1 MAKKQDDLPG
11 VEGPGAGIVS
21 IPEIDRAI
29 DKFVAARDTR
39 MLLTLKEAEAKKAL
53 SDLMH
58 AHEEEIGLNPDGYM
72 VYRYDDLA
80 CTLKSGKEELKVKQL
95 ADVE

>member
-1 MAKKQDDLPG
+1 MAKKQSDLPG
-11 VEGPGAGIVS
+11 VEGPGVGVSS

-29 DKFVAARDTR
+29 DKYVAARDTR
-39 MLLTLKEAEAKKAL
+39 MLLTLKEVECKKAL

-58 AHEEEIGLNPDGYM
+58 THEPEIGLNPEGYM

-80 CTLKSGKEELKVKQL
+80 CTLKSGKEELKVRQL

>member
-1 MAKKQDDLPG
+1 MAKKQEELPG
-11 VEGPGAGIVS
+11 VDGPGAGLVS

-29 DKFVAARDTR
+29 DKFVAARDAR
-39 MLLTLKEAEAKKAL
+39 MLLTLKEAENKKAL

-58 AHEEEIGLNPDGYM
+58 AHEAEIGLNPEGYM

-80 CTLKSGKEELKVKQL
+80 CTLKSGKEELKVRQL

>member
-1 MAKKQDDLPG
+1 MAKKQEDLPG
-11 VEGPGAGIVS
+11 VEGAGVSLVS
-21 IPEIDRAI
+21 IPEIDKAI

-58 AHEEEIGLNPDGYM
+58 SHEAEIGLNPDGYM

-80 CTLKSGKEELKVKQL
+80 CTLKSGKEELKVKPL
-95 ADVE
+95 ANLE